1 MIKSMYQIAKSGAN
15 GTRTLI
21 VFVLCFLFASY
32 FAITASSQS
41 VSAVSS
47 SGVSSV
53 STGDGTTCAV
63 RNNKAYCW
71 GQDIQYGYRNSTT
84 KSTPQRI
91 SSSALNN
98 KVITKISV
106 GMNHACLIANAKV
119 YCWGANNVGQL
130 GDGTRTDRSGPTAV
144 NMNGALKSAEIMDI
158 ATGDGF
164 SCALATNSTVAC
176 WGNKANGRL
185 GAGTGTS
192 GGIESNPKL
201 LYTGGVLAGKKVIR
215 LARASNATMCAIAV
229 DKNSNSTSTGNIY
242 CWGFGINN
250 GSSLPGSS
258 TTGCLDAAPA
268 SYTTY
273 FNSDR
278 PVLIQGATVSDIDG
292 QLGAVASDGTPT
304 TGYMSGLSS
313 DTRAR
318 YWGRA
323 GYVVTYKQGSA
334 CATNTPTPTPTPT
347 PKPTPTPTPKP
358 TPTPTTPPVSDKCT
372 NAYWATNPSSAPI
385 VISTPTGGGR
395 GAPTSGGRGQAYIP
409 DMYPSIRLASWN
421 KTTGGANTPGDHDMK
436 NSQGQNIGNSKN
448 KDDPQQQTTYNFTVY
463 HLCKTNTGSIQY
475 VQCNTT
481 FPASL
486 LSPIGGERAM
496 VSATPIG
503 TTGTGRGSTTV
514 YSYTGINSKTCDPG
528 LKPNHVLTGI
538 LPFPFNLILGSTTG
552 VQVNPGS
559 IDSHGAK
566 VRLAANTTKYRYV
579 SVITRLGQTAAT
591 TPPTYP
597 STQAGIGLLAG
608 TAYEGNNGGLICV
621 VLKSSGTYCDGHG
634 KSTLLGQLG
643 NGSFAQQSG
652 PKQVYDATKSKT
664 VSDLSTAGGFT
675 CAVVGSDLECWG
687 QNTSGQLGIGN
698 TQNQSKPMRVT
709 SWP

>member
-1 MIKSMYQIAKSGAN
+1 MYQFAKSGAN
-15 GTRTLI
+15 GTRALI
-21 VFVLCFLFASY
+21 VSVLCLVFASY
-32 FAITASSQS
+32 FAIAGISQN

-47 SGVSSV
+47 DGVSSV
-53 STGDGTTCAV
+53 STGDGTTCAI
-63 RNNKAYCW
+63 RSNKAYCW
-71 GQDIQYGYRNSTT
+71 GQDIQYGYRNYTT
-84 KSTPQRI
+84 KNTPQRI
-91 SSSALNN
+91 SSSVINN

-106 GMNHACLIANAKV
+106 GMNHACLIASAKV
-119 YCWGANNVGQL
+119 YCWGANNVSQL
-130 GDGTRTDRSGPTAV
+130 GDGTRTDRSGPTEV
-144 NMNGALKSAEIMDI
+144 NMNGALKNAEIMDI

-185 GAGTGTS
+185 GTGNGTS

-201 LYTGGVLAGKKVIR
+201 LYTGGALAGKKVIR

-229 DKNSNSTSTGNIY
+229 DKSSNNTAAGNIY

-250 GSSLPGSS
+250 GSNVPRNS
-258 TTGCLDAAPA
+258 TTGCLDSAPA

-292 QLGAVASDGTPT
+292 QLGAVASNGTPT

-334 CATNTPTPTPTPT
+334 CATNTPTPTPKPTPTPT

-372 NAYWATNPSSAPI
+372 NAYWATNPSAAPI

-395 GAPTSGGRGQAYIP
+395 SGGGGRAYIP
-409 DMYPSIRLASWN
+409 NTYPNIQLASWN

-448 KDDPQQQTTYNFTVY
+448 NNEPQQTTFNFSVY
-463 HLCKTNTGSIQY
+463 HLCRTNTGSIQY

-486 LSPIGGERAM
+486 FSPIGGERAM
-496 VSATPIG
+496 VSATQTG
-503 TTGTGRGSTTV
+503 TTGNGRGSTPV
-514 YSYTGINSKTCDPG
+514 YSYTGINTITCDPA
-528 LKPNHVLTGI
+528 LKPTHVLTGM
-538 LPFPFNLILGSTTG
+538 LALPFNLILGNTMGMQSTS
-552 VQVNPGS
+552 GS
-559 IDSHGAK
+559 IDNHGAK
-566 VRLAANTTKYRYV
+566 VRLAANTTKYTYTS
-579 SVITRLGQTAAT
+579 SVTRLGQTAAT

-597 STQAGIGLLAG
+597 TTQTGIGLLAG
-608 TAYEGNNGGLICV
+608 TAYEGNNGGLLCV
-621 VLKSSGTYCDGHG
+621 VLSGSGTYCDGHG
-634 KSTLLGQLG
+634 TSTTQGQLG
-643 NGSFAQQSG
+643 NNSFAQQSG
-652 PKQVYDATKSKT
+652 PKQVYDTTKSKT

-675 CAVVGSDLECWG
+675 CAVVGGSLECWG